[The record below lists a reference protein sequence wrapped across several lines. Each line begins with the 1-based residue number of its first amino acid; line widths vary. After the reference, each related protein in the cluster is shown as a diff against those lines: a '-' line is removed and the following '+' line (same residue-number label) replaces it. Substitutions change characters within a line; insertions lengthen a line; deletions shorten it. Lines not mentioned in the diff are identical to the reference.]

1 MIQTTLPLV
10 AQQIVKNGQLFPLT
24 FVIVIAALA
33 FMSYYLGRRGK
44 VFEIRPL
51 EALDAIYE
59 GVGRCAEMGR
69 PIMIL
74 PGTAGLGVA
83 DTIAGLTLLGEV
95 TQRGAEIGVDTYT
108 TASNTD
114 VIAFCEAVVKS
125 AYEKAG
131 KGERYA
137 PGEFVRW
144 FGGDQYAYAVG
155 TAGQI
160 VAVKPGMLVI
170 MGDMLSD
177 VIVSFETGSR
187 IGAQLIGG
195 CLRVLPEMSVFADY
209 LLIGEEIFAASA
221 MISRNNR
228 VVATL
233 ASQDWLKLICV
244 TLMVLGVILG
254 LAKNNWLVN
263 LTRM

>member
-1 MIQTTLPLV
+1 MKLSSKAHT
-10 AQQIVKNGQLFPLT
+10 
-24 FVIVIAALA
+24 
-33 FMSYYLGRRGK
+33 RR
-44 VFEIRPL
+44 
-51 EALDAIYE
+51 
-59 GVGRCAEMGR
+59 
-69 PIMIL
+69 
-74 PGTAGLGVA
+74 
-83 DTIAGLTLLGEV
+83 
-95 TQRGAEIGVDTYT
+95 
-108 TASNTD
+108 
-114 VIAFCEAVVKS
+114 
-125 AYEKAG
+125 AG

>member
-1 MIQTTLPLV
+1 M
-10 AQQIVKNGQLFPLT
+10 
-24 FVIVIAALA
+24 IVILA
-33 FMSYYLGRRGK
+33 YVAYYLGKKGRT
-44 VFEIRPL
+44 FEIRPL

-69 PIMIL
+69 PVMIL

-95 TQRGAEIGVDTYT
+95 TQRGAEIGVDTYC

-114 VIAFCEAVVKS
+114 VVAFCEAIVKS

-131 KGERYA
+131 KPERYST
-137 PGEFVRW
+137 GEFVRW

-187 IGAQLIGG
+187 VGAQLIGG
-195 CLRVLPEMSVFADY
+195 CMRVLPEMSVFADY
-209 LLIGEEIFAASA
+209 LMIGEEIFAASA
-221 MISRNNR
+221 MISKNNR
-228 VVATL
+228 VIATL
-233 ASQDWLKLICV
+233 ASQDWLKVICV
-244 TLMVLGVILG
+244 VLMIVGVISG
-254 LAKNNWLVN
+254 IARNNWLVN
-263 LTRM
+263 ITRL